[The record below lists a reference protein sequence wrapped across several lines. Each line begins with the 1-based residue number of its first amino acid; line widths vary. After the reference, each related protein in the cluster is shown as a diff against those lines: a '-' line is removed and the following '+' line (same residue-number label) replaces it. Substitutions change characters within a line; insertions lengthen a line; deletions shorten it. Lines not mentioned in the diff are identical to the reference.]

1 MNKKPEIENK
11 QPNKN
16 WKLRMISEERLKERY
31 SRGKKTATHDK
42 HVGASKK
49 KSTQRTLKDIYPT
62 FNAFEF

>member
-11 QPNKN
+11 QPK
-16 WKLRMISEERLKERY
+16 KIVEITHEKRRTSQGEIFQRQ
-31 SRGKKTATHDK
+31 KTATHDK